1 MASIL
6 DRYDKGDQEKPMRIL
21 VVDDDSI
28 IRKLLMEVLTNDGH
42 HITSTENGAEAV
54 EKVKSEHFDLVFM
67 DVHMPQLNGLE
78 ALISMRNLYPDM
90 PVVMMDSY
98 PDQLARQAESRGAL
112 TCMHKPFDLNEMR
125 KIIEEVR
132 SLTPREK

>member
-1 MASIL
+1 MVSIL
-6 DRYDKGDQEKPMRIL
+6 DRYGKGDQEKPMRIL
-21 VVDDDSI
+21 VVDDDPI

-42 HITSTENGAEAV
+42 QVTSTENGAEAV
-54 EKVKSEHFDLVFM
+54 EKVKSGPFDLVFM

-78 ALISMRNLYPDM
+78 ALIAMRNLYPDLA
-90 PVVMMDSY
+90 VAMMDSY

-112 TCMHKPFDLNEMR
+112 TCIHKPFDLNEMR